1 MRFVER
7 KDAIVT
13 ESSTPSHISDRATPT
28 HRRRRHLVT
37 AVAGFVVGVAL
48 IVGTATSSG
57 TPSAVLYDS
66 WQSNAWR
73 LAPTENLGEQE
84 PRAIDIERTR
94 EVGLASGVDD
104 PDARNPGRE
113 RTRSAGDR
121 GDAARVVTGEKP
133 SSVSIPS
140 MGVQASVI
148 PVGLDD
154 GGGVFVPDDVR
165 TLGWYTA
172 SVPVAA
178 DQGSAVIVGHR
189 DSAVQGAG
197 AFSGI
202 ENLAEG
208 EVIEV
213 VTASGDVETYIVE
226 EVKVVAKS
234 NFASVAEE
242 TFTLKG
248 EHRLTLI
255 TCGGAFDS
263 SARSYV
269 SNVFVIATQNTA

>member
-1 MRFVER
+1 V
-7 KDAIVT
+7 A
-13 ESSTPSHISDRATPT
+13 ESSIDPT
-28 HRRRRHLVT
+28 EPDHARPTTRRRRHRVT
-37 AVAGFVVGVAL
+37 AVAGVAVGIAL
-48 IVGTATSSG
+48 IVGAATTSG

-73 LAPTENLGEQE
+73 LAPAETVGEQQ
-84 PRAIDIERTR
+84 PRNAGLERDR
-94 EVGLASGVDD
+94 RGAGERGVVESDS
-104 PDARNPGRE
+104 PDAQRGRNG
-113 RTRSAGDR
+113 SAADR
-121 GDAARVVTGEKP
+121 GETARVISGEKP
-133 SSVSIPS
+133 ASVSIPS

-154 GGGVFVPDDVR
+154 GGGVFVPEDVR
-165 TLGWYTA
+165 TLGWYTE

-213 VTASGDVETYIVE
+213 ATTSGDVETYVVD
-226 EVKVVAKS
+226 EVKVVLKS
-234 NFASVAEE
+234 DFTSIVEEAFAIN
-242 TFTLKG
+242 G

-269 SNVFVIATQNTA
+269 SNVFVIATPSTA

>member
-1 MRFVER
+1 M
-7 KDAIVT
+7 AG
-13 ESSTPSHISDRATPT
+13 SSRDHTTTPFGHGLRG
-28 HRRRRHLVT
+28 RRRRHLVT
-37 AVAGFVVGVAL
+37 AAAGFAVAGAL
-48 IVGTATSSG
+48 IIGTNTSSAV
-57 TPSAVLYDS
+57 PSATLYDS
-66 WQSNAWR
+66 WQSSSWN
-73 LAPTENLGEQE
+73 LAPLQQPQE
-84 PRAIDIERTR
+84 PRQRDVAVEQRPEQVAVRADTGTDRDR
-94 EVGLASGVDD
+94 
-104 PDARNPGRE
+104 PGRSE
-113 RTRSAGDR
+113 PNRDVAEDE
-121 GDAARVVTGEKP
+121 AVVVSGEEP
-133 SSVSIPS
+133 TSVSIPS

-154 GGGVFVPDDVR
+154 GGGVFVPEDVR

-202 ENLAEG
+202 ENLAAG

-213 VTASGDVETYIVE
+213 ATGDGTMETYTVD
-226 EVKVVAKS
+226 EVRLVAKS
-234 NFASVAEE
+234 DFASIANEA
-242 TFTLKG
+242 FAMNG

-263 SARSYV
+263 AAGSYL
-269 SNVFVIATQNTA
+269 SNVFVIATPSTT